1 LVIILKSAVLKIIDQ
16 VNVKFDGLEPQ
27 TRRKISEACKYFVPY
42 ARHMPAFKLGRWD
55 GKIAFASIGGTTFLN
70 MLDRILPIVIE
81 DGYEIDVNL
90 TIEDHRPSYQ
100 FEFPEVTD
108 DMLAH
113 KTWPVGHPME
123 GDPIMLRDYQVEAI
137 KRYLD
142 NLQSVQSISTGAGK
156 TLMTATMS
164 HLIEAYGRSVVIVP
178 SKSLVEQTE
187 EDYKNLGLDVGVFF
201 GDRKEWGHTHTICTW
216 QSLGAFSKKTKAGDA
231 DIPIQDFLDGVVCV
245 MVDEV
250 HSAKADVLKDLLT
263 GPMAHIP
270 IRWGLTGTIPKEEFE
285 YMSLVVSLGPVVG
298 EIKASDL
305 QDQGVLSRCEVEVI
319 QLQDEGEYGTYHDE
333 YEYLTT
339 NPTRLQ
345 WIADKCKVIAENG
358 NTLILVDRIETGEFL
373 RDAIGDGAVFISG
386 KVKTK
391 DRKKEYTEVQTAEGK
406 IIIATYGVAAV
417 GINIPR
423 IFNLVMIEAGKSF
436 VRVIQSIGRGIRKA
450 ADKDFVQIYDLT
462 SSMKFSAR
470 HLTKRKGFYRDANY
484 PFKVVKVKYK

>member
-1 LVIILKSAVLKIIDQ
+1 M
-16 VNVKFDGLEPQ
+16 NVKFDGLEPEV
-27 TRRKISEACKYFVPY
+27 RRKISEACKYFVPY

-55 GKIAFASIGGTTFLN
+55 GKIAFASIGGRTYLN
-70 MLDRILPIVIE
+70 MLDRVLPIVL
-81 DGYEIDVNL
+81 DAGYEIDNTL
-90 TIEDHRPSYQ
+90 TIVDERPEHI
-100 FEFPEVTD
+100 FEFPEITD
-108 DMLAH
+108 DMLSD
-113 KTWPVGHPME
+113 KCWPEGHPMAGE
-123 GDPIMLRDYQVEAI
+123 PIMLRDYQVEAI

-156 TLMTATMS
+156 TLLTATLS
-164 HLIEAYGRSVVIVP
+164 QLIEPYGRSIVIVP
-178 SKSLVEQTE
+178 NKSLVEQTE
-187 EDYKNLGLDVGVFF
+187 EDYKNLGLDVGVFY

-216 QSLGAFSKKTKAGDA
+216 QSLTVFSKNTKKGEAV
-231 DIPIQDFLDGVVCV
+231 IPLQDFLDGVVCV

-250 HSAKADVLKDLLT
+250 HSAKAQELKDLLT

-285 YMSLVVSLGPVVG
+285 YMSLVISLGLVVG

-305 QDQGVLSRCEVEVI
+305 QEQGVLAQCEVEVL
-319 QLQDEGEYGTYHDE
+319 QLQDEGDFSTYHAE
-333 YEYLTT
+333 YEHLTT
-339 NPTRLQ
+339 DPVRLT
-345 WIADKCKVIAENG
+345 WIAEKIKAIAETG

-391 DRKKEYTEVQTAEGK
+391 DRKKEYKEVQEAEGK

-462 SSMKFSAR
+462 SSLKFSSR

-484 PFKVVKVKYK
+484 PFKITKVTYR